1 MRMQAVLTQLGV
13 SLALVT
19 LAIMEM
25 ESPVQVCDYVTII
38 YKLSC
43 NESAAW
49 QLSGSYLVP

>member
-1 MRMQAVLTQLGV
+1 MQAVLTQLGV